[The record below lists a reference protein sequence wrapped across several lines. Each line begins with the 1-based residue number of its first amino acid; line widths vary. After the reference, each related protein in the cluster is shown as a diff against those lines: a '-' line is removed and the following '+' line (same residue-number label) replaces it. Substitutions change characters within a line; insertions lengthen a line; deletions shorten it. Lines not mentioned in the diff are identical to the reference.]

1 MEQMERIKRMEQQLE
16 VASRAV
22 KGLAAALDDYDAAQE
37 ALRELEAYYGS
48 EEWRHD
54 FEADEAGRLPKEMKR
69 GVLSEDA
76 VWNLLE
82 ERDKLESRIKEWH
95 IGHPLLFPIGTVQ
108 KDK

>member
-1 MEQMERIKRMEQQLE
+1 MFRHMEQMERIKRMEQQLE

-37 ALRELEAYYGS
+37 ALQELEAYYGS
-48 EEWRHD
+48 EEWRQD
-54 FEADEAGRLPKEMKR
+54 FAADEAGHLPKEMKR

-82 ERDKLESRIKEWH
+82 ERDRVELRINRKR
-95 IGHPLLFPIGTVQ
+95 
-108 KDK
+108 

>member
-1 MEQMERIKRMEQQLE
+1 MEHLLE

-22 KGLAAALDDYDAAQE
+22 KGLAAALDDYEAAQE

-48 EEWRHD
+48 EDWRQD
-54 FEADEAGRLPKEMKR
+54 FAADEAGRLPKEMKR

-82 ERDKLESRIKEWH
+82 ERDRLELRIK
-95 IGHPLLFPIGTVQ
+95 GKLQ
-108 KDK
+108 

>member
-1 MEQMERIKRMEQQLE
+1 ME

-22 KGLAAALDDYDAAQE
+22 KGLSVALDDYEAARD

-48 EEWRHD
+48 EEWKQD
-54 FEADEAGRLPKEMKR
+54 FADDEAGRLPHSLKR

-82 ERDKLESRIKEWH
+82 ERDRLELRMK
-95 IGHPLLFPIGTVQ
+95 GKQ
-108 KDK
+108 